1 MAGCGGGGDDSPA
14 PAAATTTTVSG
25 TVVKGPV
32 NGANVCAFKAIAT
45 GKGDQIKC
53 VTTSAT
59 GTYSL
64 DITYTGD
71 VVIEASGGT
80 YTDEA
85 TGASKT
91 LSDPMQVVVA
101 SQGGAT
107 VGIITPL
114 TAVAYNAARGLNGGV
129 TSVNFGAASTS
140 VAGQFQLS
148 GVNLATTTP
157 TVTGTA
163 NNYGMILRA

>member
-1 MAGCGGGGDDSPA
+1 MTRLPTRSLTLLSACLAAAGLVAGCGGGGDDSA
-14 PAAATTTTVSG
+14 PAAATPTTTTLSG
-25 TVVKGPV
+25 AVVKGPV
-32 NGANVCAFKAIAT
+32 NGANVCAYKAIAT
-45 GKGDQIKC
+45 GKGDQLKC
-53 VTTSAT
+53 VTTGST
-59 GTYSL
+59 GAYSL

-107 VGIITPL
+107 VGVITPL
-114 TAVAYNAARGLNGGV
+114 TAIAYNTARGLNGGV
-129 TSVNFGAASTS
+129 SSVNFATASNS
-140 VAGQFQLS
+140 VAGQF
-148 GVNLATTTP
+148 
-157 TVTGTA
+157 
-163 NNYGMILRA
+163 